1 MKRAILLLHFVA
13 EVCLIR
19 ASNLDSGG
27 EARVGAGGP
36 PLGHMQELGSHA
48 DPLPVEERWDF
59 PHPHEFWEKYV
70 KGSRAVVFR
79 EAAKRSP
86 AFTKWTEEYL
96 KETYPDL
103 EVRLET
109 KREKEG
115 YVAVGDKGM
124 GRDTLKNFFRT
135 YKRNDRE
142 GDKYI
147 VSELPTPMWHEY
159 MVLPSLSCG
168 LFKRNFVEIDL
179 WFSSGGTSSILHK
192 DAFNQL
198 NCLINGTKE
207 WKLIEYKYEKEIYK
221 AYEPGDPGGGFS
233 RINVTHVDMI
243 KYPKISQVP
252 WNFTV
257 INKGDCLFLPKSMYH
272 QVKSYGSMNLAIS
285 ILFSRF
291 DHLNPNKVTTKSFKE
306 CETDK
311 PRFRPLSE
319 FDVDLQYPGKGMMT
333 MGYSELT
340 GTISILLG
348 LVRQHGHITK
358 ELIASIIP
366 LENYLGLGATYEE
379 AKKKHQEAADEA
391 FSLLTGGDPNKKVDK
406 KTILKLPR
414 PALRKISIMHQ
425 QIHVSNIYEYEYYK
439 MNPLHIAR
447 LLAVLVKSGSGTVAK
462 HDFIEA
468 YVDRLYGSK
477 DFAER
482 FWKDLAGEGAES
494 VSKSKV
500 IENFNKASRKY
511 TPEEEE
517 PWQDVEGKPQ
527 YEDWRQD
534 PGEAYI
540 YVKRNTKGEKDE
552 EVLNELTQQLQ
563 KRQEE
568 KERQGGG
575 GEGGEGEGG
584 EEEEEEGED
593 EGEGKQEEQTEKEE
607 EPKDD
612 KHDEL

>member
-1 MKRAILLLHFVA
+1 MKGILLLLRFAA
-13 EVCLIR
+13 EVFFIK
-19 ASNLDSGG
+19 AGNFDSGG
-27 EARVGAGGP
+27 EAHIGAGGP
-36 PLGHMQELGSHA
+36 PLGHMQELGSHS

-124 GRDTLKNFFRT
+124 GRDTLKNFFKT
-135 YKRNDRE
+135 YKKNDRE

-221 AYEPGDPGGGFS
+221 AYEPGDPGGGYS

-291 DHLNPNKVTTKSFKE
+291 EHLNPDKVTAKSFRD
-306 CETDK
+306 CDTDK

-340 GTISILLG
+340 GTTITLLS
-348 LVRQHGHITK
+348 LVREYGQITK
-358 ELIASIIP
+358 EVIASAIRFEKYFRLP
-366 LENYLGLGATYEE
+366 GVTHDE
-379 AKKKHQEAADEA
+379 AVQKRQEDIDEA
-391 FSLLTGGDPNKKVDK
+391 FNLLTGGDPNKKVDRK
-406 KTILKLPR
+406 AVLKLPR
-414 PALRKISIMHQ
+414 PALRKVSLMMQ
-425 QIHVSNIYEYEYYK
+425 ETLVSNVYDYEYYK
-439 MNPLHIAR
+439 MNPLHIAKI
-447 LLAVLVKSGSGTVAK
+447 LAVLVKSGSSTVK
-462 HDFIEA
+462 RDEFIKA

-477 DFAER
+477 QFGEQ
-482 FWKDLAGEGAES
+482 FWNDLAGDGAES
-494 VSKSKV
+494 VSKAK
-500 IENFNKASRKY
+500 IMANFSNASRKY
-511 TPEEEE
+511 SPQEEER
-517 PWQDVEGKPQ
+517 WQEVEGKPQ
-527 YEDWRQD
+527 YDDWRED

-540 YVKRNTKGEKDE
+540 YVRRDTAGEKDE
-552 EVLNELTQQLQ
+552 ELLTELKQQLLA
-563 KRQEE
+563 RQV
-568 KERQGGG
+568 ERQKWMM
-575 GEGGEGEGG
+575 EG
-584 EEEEEEGED
+584 D
-593 EGEGKQEEQTEKEE
+593 EGEAEEEAEGEEQNKTDNKET
-607 EPKDD
+607 KDD